1 MRDEYGHERRLRAA
15 IKALRQAGVVPGV
28 ASELDASAEKLA
40 GTLVD
45 AVTAEVP
52 AFTESANPELLPELR
67 ANIEAHLA
75 EIGRILAGGSIHDFA
90 FVRAHAE
97 RRSEQKFPLDAIL
110 QAWRVV
116 HKLLATRI
124 RDAALAVANK
134 EAQMTRVVAAAT
146 DFAGEYAGAVGT
158 TLTSAYVQNTR
169 LLAEAEG
176 DRRTALL
183 GTLLDG
189 YDESDQQ
196 ASTLLRRA
204 GYLKQRQSYCV
215 VAAQSVNPREMDNSA
230 RAQRIVDSI
239 HKAIGGTSLRVIGG
253 VRDNLA
259 VTVVSGTR
267 RASGWTPA
275 QTRIADRIEPALL
288 TLGPAVLIGLSADQP
303 STSHIPRAFDEAQI
317 ALEFAS
323 VTERVVPFSRL
334 PIRRLLVHLAGERVQ
349 PALPA
354 WTTAFGDADAKSK
367 GALVATLRA
376 YADADMNVL
385 KAARLLD
392 IHPNTVYARLQ
403 RISNITS
410 LDGQRFHDLN
420 EMLLAAEIGHQQA

>member
-1 MRDEYGHERRLRAA
+1 MHDEYGHERRLRTA
-15 IKALRQAGVVPGV
+15 IDALRRAGVVPAV
-28 ASELDASAEKLA
+28 APALEAAAADLA
-40 GTLVD
+40 RALVD

-52 AFTESANPELLPELR
+52 AFTDSANPEVLPGLR
-67 ANIEAHLA
+67 AYVEAHLA
-75 EIGRILAGGSIHDFA
+75 EIGRLLAGGSIGDFA

-97 RRSEQKFPLDAIL
+97 RRSEQKFPLDAML

-116 HKLLATRI
+116 HRLLETHI
-124 RDAALAVANK
+124 RDAALAVADK
-134 EAQMTRVVAAAT
+134 DAQMTRVVAATT
-146 DFAGEYAGAVGT
+146 DFAGDYAGAVGT
-158 TLTSAYVQNTR
+158 ILTSAYVQHTR

-215 VAAQSVNPREMDNSA
+215 VVAQSVNPREMENAA
-230 RAQRIVDSI
+230 RAQRIVDSV
-239 HKAIGGTSLRVIGG
+239 HEVIGGGSLRVIGG

-259 VTVVSGTR
+259 VAVVSGTR

-275 QTRIADRIEPALL
+275 QTRIADQVEPALL
-288 TLGPAVLIGLSADQP
+288 TLGPAVLIGISADQP
-303 STSHIPRAFDEAQI
+303 STSHIPRALNEAQI

-323 VTERVVPFSRL
+323 VTERVVPFTSL
-334 PIRRLLVHLAGERVQ
+334 PIRRLLVHLGGDRVE

-354 WTTAFGDADAKSK
+354 WTTAFRDADAKSK
-367 GALVATLRA
+367 GKLVATLRA

-385 KAARLLD
+385 RAARLLE
-392 IHPNTVYARLQ
+392 IHPNTVYSRLQ
-403 RISNITS
+403 RISDITS
-410 LDGQRFHDLN
+410 LDGQRFNDLN
-420 EMLLAAEIGHQQA
+420 ELLLAAEISRQQS